1 MENNKIKKKEKK
13 EKKKRRFNEQSWL
26 GWGAEVEDKSAVRVI
41 GT

>member
-13 EKKKRRFNEQSWL
+13 EKKKRTFNEQIWL
-26 GWGAEVEDKSAVRVI
+26 GWGAEVEDKSAGRVI